1 MAGIRIEGNTSG
13 NVVEVTGSNQLKV
26 ITETNAGS
34 NPQNVG
40 GVRVFHEN
48 DPGDILGTPSLLSP
62 EVDDDYRTRVAL
74 DYLLD
79 VETFNYAAQNT
90 GKHQYNTSTLTFTY
104 NAAGLRTNGS
114 AIVTANTGATLGTY
128 AEFPI
133 MGGQAL
139 YMEFNASLDAAAPS
153 STIIDFGMF
162 RRGAA
167 NLYAPTD
174 GVYFRLNNGTWQGV
188 INYNGAE
195 TPVDLGFTHTIS
207 QKYKFVI
214 SFNERNVEFW
224 IDDVLYG
231 VLETPTGQ
239 SQPCLSSTLPISV
252 RHATSAGSPAGAAIS
267 LYINNYVLHLGGYN
281 YARSI
286 GEVQNAMLGSYQ
298 GLSGGTMGQLIAGTV
313 TTGTLVKPT
322 AAVPSNTALT
332 ANLPNNL
339 GGRAWEQ
346 LTSGLAV
353 NTDGI
358 LAIYQNPAGTIA
370 VQGKRLRITGLKLSA
385 VIQTVIAGGPITN
398 EFYLLFG
405 GTAASLQQAEGVAGK
420 PCRRIMLPEFTQN
433 ITATQAANTAVQQAA
448 YYSDFSS
455 APIYVNPGEFV
466 GIAVN
471 RFGTALTSGVIAYT
485 YQFVYS
491 WE

>member
-26 ITETNAGS
+26 ITETNVSA
-34 NPQNVG
+34 NPGNVG
-40 GVRVFHEN
+40 GIRAFYEN
-48 DPGDILGTPSLLSP
+48 DPGSVIGTATLLSP
-62 EVDDDYRTRVAL
+62 EVDDDYRVRVAL
-74 DYLLD
+74 DHLLD
-79 VETFNYAAQNT
+79 VETFNYTAQNT
-90 GKHQYNTSTLTFTY
+90 GKHTYTTTTMTAVWGTS
-104 NAAGLRTNGS
+104 GLRTNGG
-114 AIVTANTGATLGTY
+114 AITTTTTGMTMGTY

-133 MGGQAL
+133 FGGQAL
-139 YMEFNASLDAAAPS
+139 YFEMNNSFDTAVTSNIA
-153 STIIDFGMF
+153 IDFGLF
-162 RRGAA
+162 RRGTSTPF
-167 NLYAPTD
+167 APTD
-174 GVYFRLNNGTWQGV
+174 GVYFRVNAAGFQGV
-188 INYNGAE
+188 MNYNSAE
-195 TPVDLGFTHTIS
+195 ITTSTFAFTPTIN

-224 IDDVLYG
+224 IEDVLYAT
-231 VLETPTGQ
+231 LNTPAGQ
-239 SQPCLSSTLPISV
+239 GQPCLSATLPISI
-252 RHATSAGSPAGAAIS
+252 RHANTGTAGDALSM
-267 LYINNYVLHLGGYN
+267 YVNNYVLHAGGYT
-281 YARSI
+281 YAKSI
-286 GEVQNAMLGSYQ
+286 GEVENSMLGSYQ

-322 AAVPSNTALT
+322 AAVPLNTSLA

-339 GGRAWEQ
+339 GGRAFET
-346 LTSGLAV
+346 LTAGLAV

-358 LAIYQNPAGTIA
+358 LAIYQNPAGTVS

-385 VIQTVIAGGPITN
+385 AIQTVIAGGPITN

-405 GTAASLQQAEGVAGK
+405 GTAASLQTAEGIAAK

-433 ITATQAANTAVQQAA
+433 ITATQAVNTAVQQAS
-448 YYSDFSS
+448 YYADFSS

-471 RFGTALTSGVIAYT
+471 RFGTVLTSGVIAYT